1 MVRLF
6 TLWIVTYREYE
17 NKQQN
22 EEKNIGTV
30 NLLSKKVL
38 VRLFNLWIVQYQE
51 ADETETKMQRQ
62 ILALLSK
69 ILGTFC
75 S

>member
-1 MVRLF
+1 M
-6 TLWIVTYREYE
+6 TYREYE